1 MASQAPSLPPTTPNP
16 PDLPYLPQIGP
27 VATEYLRRF
36 ALWAKKSLD
45 SKQPLVASQAQSGI
59 MLVANDTPS
68 GQAPAVWL
76 LQVDTAG
83 NFHSTRVPLG
93 QGQP

>member
-16 PDLPYLPQIGP
+16 PDLPYLPQMGP
-27 VATEYLRRF
+27 IATDYLRRF

-45 SKQPLVASQAQSGI
+45 SKQPLIASQAQTGI
-59 MLVANDTPS
+59 MLVAFDAPPGVTPN
-68 GQAPAVWL
+68 VWR
-76 LQVDTAG
+76 LQVNQQGSFVATQ
-83 NFHSTRVPLG
+83 VPLG